1 MEEKFIE
8 YIEKY
13 YSLKSEHEVLQAK
26 FEDLSRRFSHLI
38 YSIVDNMLGNG
49 SALFSWDYDNL
60 SAKGITKEQADMVV
74 KMILEKRKKENED

>member
-13 YSLKSEHEVLQAK
+13 YALKSEHEVLQAN

-38 YSIVDNMLGNG
+38 YTIIDNKLGNG
-49 SALFSWDYDNL
+49 SELFSWDYNDL
-60 SAKGITKEQADMVV
+60 SARGITKEQADMVV
-74 KMILEKRKKENED
+74 KTILEKRKKENED